1 MCLHISKR
9 VGDINMINLEWTS
22 LSFICIFANF
32 PEAELRPCPGGR
44 GEVRGGDGC
53 CVESVERLVVM
64 FSCESGFSVATPSP
78 HLTTNQITLRR
89 PAHNRLG
96 KCHRL
101 TIFFIRRELQLMLS
115 VLIIST
121 IC

>member
-1 MCLHISKR
+1 MCLYSNKHNKSR
-9 VGDINMINLEWTS
+9 VDQSVLY
-22 LSFICIFANF
+22 IFANF
-32 PEAELRPCPGGR
+32 PEAELRPSPGGR

-115 VLIIST
+115 VLIVST

>member
-1 MCLHISKR
+1 MDQSVLY
-9 VGDINMINLEWTS
+9 
-22 LSFICIFANF
+22 IFANF
-32 PEAELRPCPGGR
+32 PEAELRPSPGGR

-64 FSCESGFSVATPSP
+64 FSCESGFSEATPSP

-96 KCHRL
+96 KCHLL
-101 TIFFIRRELQLMLS
+101 TIFSAGTTTNVECPDCFYNLLTFNLAMRSRPHPLWD
-115 VLIIST
+115 
-121 IC
+121 